1 MKSSKSI
8 VWINVFTAKPGK
20 LDELVATQAEELH
33 NFKREGIQGV
43 PGWISSRWHRSV
55 DNNKA
60 IMVTTFESIDFHK
73 SWLEKSDFM
82 EHFNKIKHLIEGVE
96 GGYYTLVEDIENS

>member
-1 MKSSKSI
+1 M
-8 VWINVFTAKPGK
+8 
-20 LDELVATQAEELH
+20 VAIQAEELL
-33 NFKREGIQGV
+33 NFQNGSQGV

-73 SWLEKSDFM
+73 YRLEKSGFWKP
-82 EHFNKIKHLIEGVE
+82 FIKIQHLIKDKES
-96 GGYYTLVEDIENS
+96 GYYTLVEDIDNL